1 MKVIGKYLILLL
13 IAVLVLSACG
23 KGKQD
28 ENSKD
33 LSKTETSN
41 HKGGELN
48 VGLNAAPSG
57 TLSSVLSSDASDS
70 AVEAYY
76 NESLI
81 KLDKNMKPKPF
92 IASWKDIDPGK
103 KIKFTIK
110 KGIKWQDGNEFK
122 IDDWIYTLNVLA
134 DKDYQGS
141 YFPIV
146 ENIEG
151 AKEKHEGKTDTISGL
166 K

>member
-57 TLSSVLSSDASDS
+57 TLSSVLSSDARIQQSK
-70 AVEAYY
+70 
-76 NESLI
+76 LI
-81 KLDKNMKPKPF
+81 IM
-92 IASWKDIDPGK
+92 S
-103 KIKFTIK
+103 
-110 KGIKWQDGNEFK
+110 
-122 IDDWIYTLNVLA
+122 
-134 DKDYQGS
+134 
-141 YFPIV
+141 
-146 ENIEG
+146 
-151 AKEKHEGKTDTISGL
+151 H
-166 K
+166 

>member
-48 VGLNAAPSG
+48 VGLNVAFRNIIISIEFRCFG
-57 TLSSVLSSDASDS
+57 FSSR
-70 AVEAYY
+70 
-76 NESLI
+76 SL
-81 KLDKNMKPKPF
+81 L
-92 IASWKDIDPGK
+92 
-103 KIKFTIK
+103 
-110 KGIKWQDGNEFK
+110 
-122 IDDWIYTLNVLA
+122 
-134 DKDYQGS
+134 
-141 YFPIV
+141 
-146 ENIEG
+146 
-151 AKEKHEGKTDTISGL
+151 
-166 K
+166 

>member
-92 IASWKDIDPGK
+92 IAS
-103 KIKFTIK
+103 
-110 KGIKWQDGNEFK
+110 
-122 IDDWIYTLNVLA
+122 
-134 DKDYQGS
+134 
-141 YFPIV
+141 
-146 ENIEG
+146 
-151 AKEKHEGKTDTISGL
+151 
-166 K
+166 

>member
-1 MKVIGKYLILLL
+1 MLIKFLVVKSLINIIETTGGLILVKVIGKYLILLL

-57 TLSSVLSSDASDS
+57 TLSSVLSSDA
-70 AVEAYY
+70 
-76 NESLI
+76 
-81 KLDKNMKPKPF
+81 
-92 IASWKDIDPGK
+92 
-103 KIKFTIK
+103 
-110 KGIKWQDGNEFK
+110 
-122 IDDWIYTLNVLA
+122 
-134 DKDYQGS
+134 
-141 YFPIV
+141 
-146 ENIEG
+146 
-151 AKEKHEGKTDTISGL
+151 
-166 K
+166 